1 MYENEYEMDRR
12 EELDHVGA
20 LGVNNFQ
27 RAQFPGSFLNFVGYL
42 YIYVN
47 DHSHT
52 SPSLIISSH
61 APCYHHVALAID
73 TYNAHMRTILGLWP
87 FWHGL

>member
-42 YIYVN
+42 YICKRSL
-47 DHSHT
+47 SHL
-52 SPSLIISSH
+52 PL
-61 APCYHHVALAID
+61 PHHQ
-73 TYNAHMRTILGLWP
+73 
-87 FWHGL
+87 